1 MDNRRKYDFKHRFV
15 FGFSVPILLLSC
27 GLSFAAND
35 SDAILLQELK
45 KRDAVIAQLLKRV
58 EQLESRVR
66 DTVVWV
72 DAQPDGA
79 VVMSQIDDL
88 QNKLENLGPQTADAK
103 AAQASAFDD
112 GTKKKKKSGPGA
124 VEVDEFAAER
134 ALERTLTNQGALL
147 LPQGVYDIEPFFS
160 YARRDT
166 TSPAFA
172 DAGGGNF
179 IAVGTQR
186 IKRDAF
192 SFGVGARIGLPYE
205 SQLELS
211 FPYRVVR
218 QERVVNSLSSIS
230 TDSGTGSSIG
240 DASIGL
246 AKTLMREDGWKPDL
260 IGRVSWNTST
270 GSRSDNDIPLGIGF
284 DELSASLTA
293 LKRQDPL
300 AFTASLSYTKTLEK
314 DDTEPGD
321 QIGLSLGTSIA
332 ASPSTSLSFTLSQ
345 SWARETEINGEEVKG
360 SSSNS
365 SQFLIGFSSSV
376 SRRALLAFS
385 AGIGLTDDA
394 PDYSFNVSMPIRF
407 Y

>member
-1 MDNRRKYDFKHRFV
+1 MSIVKKRIVLALATTFLIVSGDR
-15 FGFSVPILLLSC
+15 LL
-27 GLSFAAND
+27 AAED

-58 EQLESRVR
+58 EQMEAKLR

-79 VVMSQIDDL
+79 IVMKQIDDL
-88 QNKLENLGPQTADAK
+88 QGKLADLSAK
-103 AAQASAFDD
+103 GEPKQQVAAFD
-112 GTKKKKKSGPGA
+112 GKKKSGGPGA
-124 VEVDEFAAER
+124 VEIDEFAAER

-147 LPQGVYDIEPFFS
+147 LPQGVYEVEPFFS
-160 YARRDT
+160 YARSDST
-166 TSPAFA
+166 TPLYA
-172 DAGGGNF
+172 DIGGGNLVN
-179 IAVGTQR
+179 VGTTR
-186 IKRDAF
+186 SKRDSF
-192 SFGVGARIGLPYE
+192 GFGVGARIGLPYE

-211 FPYRVVR
+211 FPYRVVN
-218 QERVVNSLSSIS
+218 QETVRFQGVAPAGTTV
-230 TDSGTGSSIG
+230 TDATGSSIG
-240 DASIGL
+240 DVSIGL
-246 AKTLMREDGWKPDL
+246 AKTLMREEGWMPDL

-270 GSRSDNDIPLGIGF
+270 GDRVDNGVSLGIGF
-284 DELSASLTA
+284 DEISASLTA

-300 AFTASLSYTKTLEK
+300 AFTASFSYTKTLEK
-314 DDTEPGD
+314 DNIQPGD
-321 QIGLSLGTSIA
+321 QFALSLGTSIA

-345 SWARETEINGEEVKG
+345 AFSQETKLNGNEIDGTAA
-360 SSSNS
+360 NS

-376 SRRALLAFS
+376 SRTTLLSFS